1 MGSTIM
7 QAIWALHWFNSARSV
22 REEEEEINQ
31 PFDISIDLIH
41 TISLMRYIFQATLL
55 QSIQLLQKFHIL
67 IVNLLLIDEKSI
79 KKDRELM
86 HDLR

>member
-1 MGSTIM
+1 
-7 QAIWALHWFNSARSV
+7 
-22 REEEEEINQ
+22 
-31 PFDISIDLIH
+31 
-41 TISLMRYIFQATLL
+41 MRYIFQATLL